1 MFQVTLHGFSIG
13 GDLKD
18 HEFELENFVNL
29 GGWQRDFWTM
39 TVGSVSYLSVV
50 CPVFCLGR
58 IQRPGGYRGHSN
70 RPYFGPGC
78 LITANIPTHTMACKV
93 STPSWNFT
101 PPLRPT
107 QWDPLLHK
115 WDPQNCGEVFQIN
128 GCDMELLAS
137 QMEPPESWSLQ
148 MNEWWWYG
156 TPCYTNGTPQM
167 CTGSSDISSMGA
179 KLGASC

>member
-1 MFQVTLHGFSIG
+1 MAGNKTLKI
-13 GDLKD
+13 
-18 HEFELENFVNL
+18 
-29 GGWQRDFWTM
+29 DFWTM

-78 LITANIPTHTMACKV
+78 LITADIPTHTMAEACRL
-93 STPSWNFT
+93 TPPSWNLT
-101 PPLRPT
+101 HWPKPT

-137 QMEPPESWSLQ
+137 QMEPPRIVKPPDEWMVVVWDSLLHKWNPPDVYRFQ
-148 MNEWWWYG
+148 WHQQYG
-156 TPCYTNGTPQM
+156 CQAW
-167 CTGSSDISSMGA
+167 C
-179 KLGASC
+179 